1 MVITCNAEN
10 QDSPNI
16 KWEDE
21 ASDIRKM
28 SSEAAEKDDDGA
40 AKEAAERLTRASSFP
55 QRRTPSAHWRPT
67 LGAISE
73 DGVLGSA
80 SASASATTGAGG
92 GAGGGS
98 RAKRSTEGRC
108 GRTARIRPRKQK
120 DNLRYVG
127 IALPA
132 FTPTAFMF

>member
-1 MVITCNAEN
+1 MKLYKFVPCG
-10 QDSPNI
+10 
-16 KWEDE
+16 
-21 ASDIRKM
+21 RLR

-40 AKEAAERLTRASSFP
+40 GAGTAKAAAERLTRASSFP
-55 QRRTPSAHWRPT
+55 QRRTPSAHWRPK

-80 SASASATTGAGG
+80 SASASATTGG
-92 GAGGGS
+92 GAAAGGS

>member
-1 MVITCNAEN
+1 MKLYKFVPCG
-10 QDSPNI
+10 
-16 KWEDE
+16 
-21 ASDIRKM
+21 RLR
-28 SSEAAEKDDDGA
+28 SSEVAAEDDDGA
-40 AKEAAERLTRASSFP
+40 AKAAATERLTRASSFP

-73 DGVLGSA
+73 DGALGSA
-80 SASASATTGAGG
+80 SSSALATTGGDGG
-92 GAGGGS
+92 GGGS

-108 GRTARIRPRKQK
+108 GRTARIRPRKPK